1 MTSISV
7 AAAREAQMRAAARE
21 AQMRAA
27 AREAQTRTGPRPVLP
42 RAGAGDRLWW
52 AALACLCCVLL
63 APLFV
68 VDVPPLVDYPNHLA
82 RAFVL
87 AALPNDAALARFYAP
102 HWSIIPNLALDLIL
116 PPLIQL
122 LPVHVAGRLLI
133 AVAVLLPVLGTIA
146 YNTAVNPRSEGR
158 WWSLG
163 VGLLAYNNC
172 LLYGFLN
179 FAIALGFALL
189 LAAGWLRWREAH
201 PARAITLALLG
212 APALFVCHLMGLV
225 FFLLLIGAA
234 DLVGLYRTRHAG
246 LARAVLMRGAV
257 LLLIIAVPSG
267 LYWVSA
273 LQPLGGDAQFMPIG
287 EKLLQLVTV
296 FDNYA
301 WQLDRVAAV
310 VAIAVAVLCLA
321 LRRGLVPAP
330 AACAMV
336 LLVIA
341 FLAAP
346 FAWKETYFLDTRF
359 AVMLGFMLFAGFVPV
374 NWPASFRLIIGAALV
389 ILFGARIAL
398 LTEVWTGRAAD
409 LADLRAVLAPVQP
422 GQAVYVAEAG
432 FEEAPFYWDA
442 NPNWRLLAGGV
453 RADEHLG
460 ALVLIERRA
469 YWPFTFDNPS
479 QQPIETL
486 EPYRTLADR
495 VGRIPSRTEA
505 AIADVCGFDYV
516 LLLEAGAVEGLPEAR
531 FQLLAR
537 SGFAALYAIVQ
548 CKAEP

>member
-1 MTSISV
+1 MRT
-7 AAAREAQMRAAARE
+7 AARS
-21 AQMRAA
+21 
-27 AREAQTRTGPRPVLP
+27 VLT

-87 AALPNDAALARFYAP
+87 ASLPDDAVLARFYAP
-102 HWSIIPNLALDLIL
+102 HWSIIPNLALDLVL
-116 PPLIQL
+116 PPLIQV

-133 AVAVLLPVLGTIA
+133 AMAVLLPVLGTVA
-146 YNTAVNPRSEGR
+146 YNTAINPRSDGR

-189 LAAGWLRWREAH
+189 LAAAWLRWREAH
-201 PARAITLALLG
+201 PGRAVTLALLG

-234 DLVGLYRTRHAG
+234 ELIALYRTRHVG
-246 LARAVLMRGAV
+246 LARAVLVRGAV
-257 LLLIIAVPSG
+257 LLLILAVPTG

-273 LQPLGGDAQFMPIG
+273 LQPLGGDGEFMPIG
-287 EKLLQLVTV
+287 EKLLQLVTT

-301 WQLDRVAAV
+301 WQLDMASAAV
-310 VAIAVAVLCLA
+310 AIGEAALCLA
-321 LRRGLVPAP
+321 LRRGRVPGP

-341 FLAAP
+341 YLAAP
-346 FAWKETYFLDTRF
+346 FAWKGTYFLDTRF

-374 NWPASFRLIIGAALV
+374 NWTPAFRPVIGASLV
-389 ILFGARIAL
+389 LLFAARMAL
-398 LTEVWTGRAAD
+398 LTAAWTGRAAD
-409 LADLRAVLAPVQP
+409 LADLRVVLAPVQP

-432 FEEAPFYWDA
+432 IEEARTYWDA
-442 NPNWRLLAGGV
+442 NPNWRRLAGGARV
-453 RADEHLG
+453 DEHLG

-479 QQPIETL
+479 QQPIKTL

-495 VGRIPSRTEA
+495 VGRIPSRAET

-516 LLLEAGAVEGLPEAR
+516 LLLEADAVADLPEAR
-531 FQLLAR
+531 FRLLNR
-537 SGFAALYAIVQ
+537 SGFAALYAVMK
-548 CKAEP
+548 CKET